1 MTFHFMRLWWRWG
14 RWWWWCCCWCW
25 GPEWGTECSLGIR
38 TRPESFV
45 SISLRPSYLGF
56 GFSYPLFLKRGLFVN
71 KKSTYVFKI
80 WGLILIPYSF
90 TLSEDRCS
98 WWPRQWLSLYFEKQ
112 RRKNYLPIICRAH
125 HDCPIFWK
133 QRRNNLLV
141 VICRARHG
149 CPYIWKTKKKWSFVS
164 NL

>member
-1 MTFHFMRLWWRWG
+1 MEGVCWSFKSLTQQCLAWHFNERPSIARCVHWNG
-14 RWWWWCCCWCW
+14 R
-25 GPEWGTECSLGIR
+25 PNIVVET
-38 TRPESFV
+38 
-45 SISLRPSYLGF
+45 PSYLGF

-71 KKSTYVFKI
+71 KKFTFVFQI
-80 WGLILIPYSF
+80 WGLILIPYGF

-141 VICRARHG
+141 ALCENKEEIIFG
-149 CPYIWKTKKKWSFVS
+149 CPYIWKTKKK
-164 NL
+164 

>member
-1 MTFHFMRLWWRWG
+1 MWWMILLY
-14 RWWWWCCCWCW
+14 
-25 GPEWGTECSLGIR
+25 PT
-38 TRPESFV
+38 
-45 SISLRPSYLGF
+45 PSYLGF

>member
-1 MTFHFMRLWWRWG
+1 MLISLLEVF
-14 RWWWWCCCWCW
+14 
-25 GPEWGTECSLGIR
+25 PEWGVKKGGTWRRFRLPDKRLGGHGHFWFDGWSYF
-38 TRPESFV
+38 T
-45 SISLRPSYLGF
+45 RPSYLGL

-71 KKSTYVFKI
+71 KKSTFVFKI
-80 WGLILIPYSF
+80 WGLILIPYGF

-141 VICRARHG
+141 VICRACHG
-149 CPYIWKTKKKWSFVS
+149 CSYNWKTKKK
-164 NL
+164 